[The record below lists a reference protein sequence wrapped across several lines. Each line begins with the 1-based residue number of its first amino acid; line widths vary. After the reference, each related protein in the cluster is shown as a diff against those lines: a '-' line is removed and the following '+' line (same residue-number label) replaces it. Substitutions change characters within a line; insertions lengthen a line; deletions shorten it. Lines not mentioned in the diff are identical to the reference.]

1 MSRKAKQIVLEP
13 EQRAEL
19 ERLLRTHTTP
29 KRMAERAQIVLWG
42 AEGQTNVEMAKRL
55 RTRVARICKWRSRF
69 VQGGLQGLL
78 DEPRPGQPRKYSAE
92 TERRILSKLDESP
105 PKGYAQWNGTLL
117 AQSTGI
123 PDYEVWAV
131 LRNRGI
137 TLQRRRSWCIS
148 TDPEFARKSAD
159 IIGLYLDPPEN
170 AIVLCMD
177 EKPAIQALERAQG
190 WLKLPNGKALTG
202 ANHEYRR
209 HGTSTLFAA
218 LNIATG
224 QVKAGHYER
233 RRRREFLDFMNEI
246 VAEHPGEQI
255 HVIMDNLN
263 THVPKRDLWIKR
275 HPNVHFHLTPTHASW
290 LNQIEI
296 WFSLLSRYALRGA
309 SFTSVKELRQAIDDF
324 ISAHNQKAAPFE
336 WTKRY
341 VKSVHPK
348 NKYSYLYK

>member
-1 MSRKAKQIVLEP
+1 MSRKAKEISLEP
-13 EQRAEL
+13 QERAEL
-19 ERLLRTHTTP
+19 ERLVRTHTVP
-29 KRMAERAQIVLWG
+29 KRMAERAQIILWG
-42 AEGQTNVEMAKRL
+42 AEGQTNVEIAKRL

-69 VQGGLQGLL
+69 VKEGLEGLV

-92 TERRILSKLDESP
+92 TERTILGKLDEPP
-105 PKGYAQWNGTLL
+105 PKGYAQWNGRLL
-117 AQSTGI
+117 AERTGI

-131 LRNRGI
+131 LRRRGI
-137 TLQRRRSWCIS
+137 SLQRRRSWCIS
-148 TDPEFARKSAD
+148 TDSEFARKSAD

-170 AIVLCMD
+170 AMVVCMD

-218 LNIATG
+218 LNVATG
-224 QVKAGHYER
+224 QVKAGHYGR
-233 RRRREFLDFMNEI
+233 RRRREFLEFMNEI
-246 VAEHPGEQI
+246 VAEHPDEEI
-255 HVIMDNLN
+255 HVIMDNLR
-263 THVPKRDLWIKR
+263 THKPKRDRWIKR
-275 HPNVHFHLTPTHASW
+275 HPNVHFHFTPTHASW

-296 WFSLLSRYALRGA
+296 WFSLLSRYALRSA
-309 SFTSVKELRQAIDDF
+309 SFTSVKQLRQAIDDF
-324 ISAHNQKAAPFE
+324 ISAHNKNAAPFE

-348 NKYSYLYK
+348 HKYAYLCN